1 VRVRRRVRVRER
13 RRLPRRRRARRRRH
27 FLGAGFL
34 YPSALESRESW
45 LARATRFPET
55 RNPSAFPP
63 RANRATSRARIEAR
77 EGAREDVR
85 ERSERAVATGD
96 GRARRRERAAST
108 RADGCFFA
116 RTRCRVRAKWQS
128 RSDGGASSRRR
139 DASWER
145 TLRTRASQKPRASA
159 YDVLD
164 GDVIPFERVDETT
177 FHRDAFIGKG
187 GTRSPVMENL
197 PSPFPRILLAGSGEA
212 APESRP
218 PRASIR
224 IVAHAFERAL
234 THLTS

>member
-1 VRVRRRVRVRER
+1 M
-13 RRLPRRRRARRRRH
+13 RAR
-27 FLGAGFL
+27 GVD
-34 YPSALESRESW
+34 
-45 LARATRFPET
+45 ARGRMLFRVNAVPRQ
-55 RNPSAFPP
+55 SKVAIAF
-63 RANRATSRARIEAR
+63 
-77 EGAREDVR
+77 
-85 ERSERAVATGD
+85 
-96 GRARRRERAAST
+96 
-108 RADGCFFA
+108 
-116 RTRCRVRAKWQS
+116 
-128 RSDGGASSRRR
+128 DGGASSRRR

-164 GDVIPFERVDETT
+164 GVVIPFERVDETT